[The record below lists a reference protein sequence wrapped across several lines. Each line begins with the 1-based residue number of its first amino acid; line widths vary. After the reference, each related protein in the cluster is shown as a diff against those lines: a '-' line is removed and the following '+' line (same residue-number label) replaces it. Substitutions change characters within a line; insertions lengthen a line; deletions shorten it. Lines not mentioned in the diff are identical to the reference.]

1 MDLDDEH
8 PTSFATIV
16 LTETDLQA
24 GNTLKDMNLP
34 GGSLVMMIRRG
45 DKYIVPNGKRKL
57 MPGDALLLIKEYHD

>member
-1 MDLDDEH
+1 M
-8 PTSFATIV
+8 

-57 MPGDALLLIKEYHD
+57 MPGDALLLIKEYHH